1 MNNSFKF
8 TVRGICVY
16 RRYRRNGYRVIFTL
30 FSLVYSYLVIEK
42 IERIERKREK
52 KGEYIVRFTI
62 FSTVREVFMDME
74 ETEE

>member
-1 MNNSFKF
+1 M
-8 TVRGICVY
+8 
-16 RRYRRNGYRVIFTL
+16 IFTL